1 MEFVME
7 QDKIKV
13 EKDGETKEY
22 DVLFTFD
29 CEDTLKSYIGYT
41 DHSMKNGRKNI
52 FVSAFDPFNVEG
64 ILEDIT
70 DPKELDMINDVLM
83 KIDEEANR

>member
-13 EKDGETKEY
+13 EKDGETKEF

-29 CEDTLKSYIGYT
+29 LLLSKMFYSF
-41 DHSMKNGRKNI
+41 K
-52 FVSAFDPFNVEG
+52 A
-64 ILEDIT
+64 
-70 DPKELDMINDVLM
+70 
-83 KIDEEANR
+83 